1 MRCLILVDICQA
13 SRWQAE
19 SSTFLYKNVVQQMTW
34 MCYRRF
40 YAPVIFYV
48 VPFLL
53 VWSVLHMN
61 TTKLHWFQAENL
73 GRAFRQ
79 GLKEGKLPDPQS
91 LSVEAF
97 KRDVLDRGYLDY
109 LDMNDDNA
117 AEIFPPG
124 IFDDLKDIDP
134 NKIPP
139 DQVRSLTPIIDI
151 TDRNHVNMSQSVTF
165 WNKCLK

>member
-1 MRCLILVDICQA
+1 M
-13 SRWQAE
+13 
-19 SSTFLYKNVVQQMTW
+19 
-34 MCYRRF
+34 
-40 YAPVIFYV
+40 
-48 VPFLL
+48 
-53 VWSVLHMN
+53 
-61 TTKLHWFQAENL
+61 
-73 GRAFRQ
+73 
-79 GLKEGKLPDPQS
+79 KEGKLPDPQS

-165 WNKCLK
+165 